1 MRNRRDTAFTVE
13 LLGLFILLIAVIT
26 VISSVFVMSRA
37 HSLQAKQLTEAVILA
52 ESAAETASA
61 ASDNDKLLDAIADM
75 DNSYDHAAVSNENS
89 ESDGI
94 VVFALASIERSDLS
108 SDSDKYLIRVTRSYP
123 DGTDDERA
131 DKGTYAQDVIDIF
144 EQGMVD
150 PDQLGNIDNSKLGE
164 PLYTL
169 TAGTY
174 FGNERQGGE
183 GGES

>member
-1 MRNRRDTAFTVE
+1 MKNRRDTAFTVE

-61 ASDNDKLLDAIADM
+61 ASDNEKLLDAIAGM
-75 DNSYDHAAVSNENS
+75 DNSYDQAAVSNES
-89 ESDGI
+89 SGSDGI
-94 VVFALASIERSDLS
+94 TIFALASIERYDPS
-108 SDSDKYLIRVTRSYP
+108 SKGDRYLIRVTREYP
-123 DGTDDERA
+123 DGTDADRA
-131 DKGTYAQDVIDIF
+131 DKGTYAQDVIDVF
-144 EQGMVD
+144 EQGTVS
-150 PDQLGNIDNSKLGE
+150 PEKLGEINGSKLGE

-169 TAGTY
+169 TSGTY
-174 FGNERQGGE
+174 FEPKTGGE

>member
-52 ESAAETASA
+52 ESTAETASA
-61 ASDNDKLLDAIADM
+61 APDNDKLLEAIAAM
-75 DNSYDHAAVSNENS
+75 DNCGGHAAVSEES
-89 ESDGI
+89 KGSDGAI
-94 VVFALASIERSDLS
+94 LFAAASIKGSEGSK
-108 SDSDKYLIRVTRSYP
+108 DSPVYLIRVTRSYP
-123 DGTDDERA
+123 DGTDADRP
-131 DKGTYAQDVIDIF
+131 DKGAYAEDVIDIY
-144 EQGMVD
+144 EAGNTD
-150 PDQLGNIDNSKLGE
+150 PDRLGRTDGSKLGE

-174 FGNERQGGE
+174 FGPESYGGE

>member
-1 MRNRRDTAFTVE
+1 MRDRRDTAFTVE

-37 HSLQAKQLTEAVILA
+37 RSLQAKQLTEAVILA

-61 ASDNDKLLDAIADM
+61 ASDNDKLLDAIAGM
-75 DNSYDHAAVSNENS
+75 DNSYEKAAVSNESS

-94 VVFALASIERSDLS
+94 TVFALASIEKYDPS
-108 SDSDKYLIRVTRSYP
+108 SKDDKYLIRVTRNYP
-123 DGTDDERA
+123 DGTDADRS
-131 DKGTYAQDVIDIF
+131 DKGAYAQDVIDIF
-144 EQGMVD
+144 EKGTVS
-150 PDQLGNIDNSKLGE
+150 PDKLGEIDNSKLGE

-169 TAGTY
+169 TSGTY
-174 FGNERQGGE
+174 FGAEPRGE